1 MTTIDMRQKLHKYV
15 EECDDFLLLKL
26 YALVKE
32 HHKENGIN
40 IDFTEVEIHRFE
52 ERSASRLNE
61 ESKTYDVKAARDKIT
76 GSGNSGVD

>member
-52 ERSASRLNE
+52 
-61 ESKTYDVKAARDKIT
+61 
-76 GSGNSGVD
+76 

>member
-1 MTTIDMRQKLHKYV
+1 MTTIDMRQKLQKYV

-32 HHKENGIN
+32 HHKENGID

-76 GSGNSGVD
+76 GSGNSEVD

>member
-1 MTTIDMRQKLHKYV
+1 MTTIDMRQKLQKYV

-32 HHKENGIN
+32 HHKENGID

-76 GSGNSGVD
+76 GSGNSQVD

>member
-32 HHKENGIN
+32 HHKENEIN
-40 IDFTEVEIHRFE
+40 VDFTEVEIHRFE
-52 ERSASRLNE
+52 ERSANRLNE
-61 ESKTYDVKAARDKIT
+61 ESKTYDVKAASDNISV
-76 GSGNSGVD
+76 SGNSGVD

>member
-40 IDFTEVEIHRFE
+40 IDFTEGEIHRFE
-52 ERSASRLNE
+52 ERSDSRLNE

-76 GSGNSGVD
+76 GPGNSGVD

>member
-1 MTTIDMRQKLHKYV
+1 MTTLDMRQKLHKYV

-76 GSGNSGVD
+76 VSGNSGVD

>member
-52 ERSASRLNE
+52 ERSDSRLNE

>member
-52 ERSASRLNE
+52 ERSANRLNE
-61 ESKTYDVKAARDKIT
+61 ENKTYDVKAARDKIT

>member
-40 IDFTEVEIHRFE
+40 FDFTEVEIHRFE
-52 ERSASRLNE
+52 ERSANRLNE

>member
-32 HHKENGIN
+32 HHKENEIN
-40 IDFTEVEIHRFE
+40 FDFTEVEIHRFE

>member
-76 GSGNSGVD
+76 GSGNSGLI

>member
-1 MTTIDMRQKLHKYV
+1 MTSIDMRQKLHKYV

-76 GSGNSGVD
+76 GSGNSEVD

>member
-32 HHKENGIN
+32 HHKENEIN
-40 IDFTEVEIHRFE
+40 VDFC
-52 ERSASRLNE
+52 
-61 ESKTYDVKAARDKIT
+61 
-76 GSGNSGVD
+76 GS